1 LFPSLQGRVT
11 RSEQAAYDRA
21 FGSGRKKRSSS
32 KPRKKKTPKQIRAE
46 LRLIFD
52 EIDDDESGGID
63 VEELE
68 DHAGLLGFGNLTAF
82 EISDLFNE
90 ADTNGDGTMDFEEF
104 CAIVENCRDT
114 SSMWKNAGALEQATK
129 RYNNVL
135 AASDSLFAK
144 IQETAAATCEQDDQ
158 GRRVAGCSRVLA
170 QFCVMIINGVM
181 LTLLCFFAASQCT
194 ELVTLF
200 NSIDQNNAFAIFEEA
215 VTTGEAPDLTSTMND
230 LGGEAALMS
239 QLQNIFMKA
248 YIPFAV
254 YFVILFIITF
264 VGWTR
269 SQAHLGHVIF
279 GFHVIDMES
288 GEPVGFFGLFLR
300 NFFTIIVM
308 GFAAYFTPQ
317 YFLETCAVIQ
327 FISFL

>member
-1 LFPSLQGRVT
+1 MG
-11 RSEQAAYDRA
+11 
-21 FGSGRKKRSSS
+21 
-32 KPRKKKTPKQIRAE
+32 
-46 LRLIFD
+46 
-52 EIDDDESGGID
+52 
-63 VEELE
+63 
-68 DHAGLLGFGNLTAF
+68 
-82 EISDLFNE
+82 
-90 ADTNGDGTMDFEEF
+90 
-104 CAIVENCRDT
+104 
-114 SSMWKNAGALEQATK
+114 
-129 RYNNVL
+129 
-135 AASDSLFAK
+135 
-144 IQETAAATCEQDDQ
+144 DDQ

-200 NSIDQNNAFAIFEEA
+200 NSI
-215 VTTGEAPDLTSTMND
+215 DLTSTMND

-279 GFHVIDMES
+279 GF
-288 GEPVGFFGLFLR
+288 
-300 NFFTIIVM
+300 
-308 GFAAYFTPQ
+308 
-317 YFLETCAVIQ
+317 
-327 FISFL
+327 